1 VIIVFLILKYLGA
14 CGEDEGTV
22 IDTPV
27 REAEREETETDPI
40 MRVKPMPYTYGTG
53 EEEEDSGAL
62 SSSSEEL
69 YDAKLCVICYDE
81 QRNSFFVPC
90 GHCATCYECAQRY
103 IYIYIY
109 IYIERERERESF
121 IDSC

>member
-1 VIIVFLILKYLGA
+1 MIIVFLILKYLGA
-14 CGEDEGTV
+14 CGEDEGTAGTI
-22 IDTPV
+22 IDTAV
-27 REAEREETETDPI
+27 REEREVTETDPI

-103 IYIYIY
+103 IYIY
-109 IYIERERERESF
+109 REREFHRL
-121 IDSC
+121 